1 MLRVR
6 NLRTGYGTLE
16 AVKGVT
22 LHVETGEVVALIGA
36 NGAGKSSLM
45 KAVVGL
51 LPVWHGEVMLAG
63 KPIAGQPT
71 WRMVANGVVLVPEGR
86 HVFGDMTVAENLL
99 VGGYH
104 NPDRESAIA
113 ELLEHFPLLQ
123 GRARQVAGT
132 LSGGE
137 QQMLAIARALVARPR
152 LLLLDEPFL
161 GLAPLIVKEVIGV
174 IRQLR
179 DQGVTVFMV
188 EQNAMATLGVADRAY
203 VLETGEIIL
212 EGESAE
218 LVQNPEVQRAYL
230 GKGYKEVWE

>member
-22 LHVETGEVVALIGA
+22 LHVEAGEVVALIGA

-51 LPVWHGEVMLAG
+51 LPVWHGEVTLAG

-86 HVFGDMTVAENLL
+86 HVFGDMTVGENLL

-104 NPDRESAIA
+104 NPDREVAIA
-113 ELLEHFPLLQ
+113 ELFERFPLLR
-123 GRARQVAGT
+123 GRARQAAGT

-161 GLAPLIVKEVIGV
+161 GLAPLIVKEVIAV